1 MGFAETLICVTCIGI
16 LIAYFMWKSHRQ
28 DKAKEREHIYNT
40 ILQNLISTY
49 VKMPNLFAS
58 FNEYNRDPMQIEIF
72 IMDYVFKTLQD
83 KGHKDISLIT
93 FCGDIERLPDIR
105 KSLKFLKEIYILGL
119 RQDENFGL
127 IK

>member
-1 MGFAETLICVTCIGI
+1 
-16 LIAYFMWKSHRQ
+16 MWKSYGQ

-58 FNEYNRDPMQIEIF
+58 FNESNRAPMQIERF

-105 KSLKFLKEIYILGL
+105 KSLKFLKGIYILGL
-119 RQDENFGL
+119 RQAENFGL